1 MKRIISILLVVMTLV
16 GVIAYPS
23 YAAENTS
30 VAPCLSNGNN
40 CSYNFIITS
49 SGMSEIRITYE
60 GIPVVMKKVTIT
72 TYIQKKTLG
81 LFWTK
86 VDIGTTDKQWVDTS
100 TNIYGCFV
108 HQFQLKSTG
117 TYRAVI
123 KVVFSGSGGP
133 DDVIED
139 KIEKK
144 YS

>member
-1 MKRIISILLVVMTLV
+1 MKKIISILLVAITLV
-16 GVIAYPS
+16 GVIAFPS
-23 YAAENTS
+23 YAAKNTS
-30 VAPCLSNGNN
+30 IVPCFNNGDN
-40 CSYNFIITS
+40 CKYSFNISS
-49 SGMSEIRITYE
+49 SGLSEVSITYA
-60 GIPVVMKKVTIT
+60 GMSGVMKKVTVT

-86 VDIGTTDKQWVDTS
+86 VDIGTTDKQWVDEA
-100 TNIYGCFV
+100 TNVSGRFV

-117 TYRAVI
+117 TYRAVFKI
-123 KVVFSGSGGP
+123 VFSGTGGS